1 MCETDAPEPSNE
13 EEARVVV
20 GSEASDAA
28 SATGGE
34 NTWPHKAGTLA
45 LLGGWES
52 RADYEL
58 QDHVSGDEVAG
69 PALSENR
76 NPEANSTKGTHACDR
91 NTESGDPTG
100 RDMSGFQDK
109 TVCDEAKD

>member
-1 MCETDAPEPSNE
+1 M
-13 EEARVVV
+13 V

-28 SATGGE
+28 SATGGG
-34 NTWPHKAGTLA
+34 NTCPHKAGALA

-58 QDHVSGDEVAG
+58 QDRVSGDEAAG

-91 NTESGDPTG
+91 NTESVPTQQG
-100 RDMSGFQDK
+100 G
-109 TVCDEAKD
+109 T